1 MKIRSAWKLKNNWKK
16 PRIKAGAYGLNV
28 VTLFYAATA
37 RKHTRLFV
45 RLTATQQ
52 QKSSLN
58 LLGIQQVGSQA
69 RICLTYKFVSFRKH
83 QCFSQLRSLTRKY
96 C

>member
-1 MKIRSAWKLKNNWKK
+1 MLGNKRTIGKSQGQ
-16 PRIKAGAYGLNV
+16 RIKAGAYGLNV
-28 VTLFYAATA
+28 VTLFYCATA
-37 RKHTRLFV
+37 SKHTRLFV